1 MWEIITR
8 EVPFKNKSQIEA
20 AGSVAIEGKRP
31 PFPEGIPSYIKLII
45 EKCWSGSPEDRM
57 STEEVIKALEGM
69 ENNLSE
75 ESKSWMN
82 APNGHPVYD
91 VEEKGK
97 VTHQSQAVEMKKK
110 PKKMTFFRRGSKV

>member
-31 PFPEGIPSYIKLII
+31 PFPEGIPSYIKVII
-45 EKCWSGSPEDRM
+45 EKCWSESPEDRM
-57 STEEVIKALEGM
+57 STEEVIKALEGL

-75 ESKSWMN
+75 EPKSWMN

-110 PKKMTFFRRGSKV
+110 PKKTNFFRRGSKV